1 MTRFFFSLAHEEFQ
15 PERLVQLSKMV
26 EEVGFDGIAVSEHFH
41 PWVDDIGYAGFAFS
55 TLGAIAISTK
65 KIKLLT
71 SVVTPLFRYH
81 PAIVAQAAA
90 TIDRL
95 SNGRFELGVGTGETI
110 NEVPLGFEFPKYKE
124 RAERMSE
131 ALEIIHRLFEGEKLT
146 FKGTYYKTDR
156 AKLYSP
162 PLHQIPIYLA
172 AAGPKSARLA
182 AEKSDGVIA
191 SVKNPTETKEKIL
204 DPSKNATDAVGKP
217 RPKIIATRWTIFAQN
232 ETEAWKAIKPWR
244 GLRVPGRD
252 RAVDPEDLRKEADSL
267 PKKEI
272 LAKYII
278 VKSAEDFVNTYAPL
292 ISNIKADTI
301 VLQTATTSMERAI
314 KMLGE
319 QVLPKLKTL

>member
-15 PERLVQLSKMV
+15 PETLVKLAQLV
-26 EEVGFDGIAVSEHFH
+26 EQVGFDGVAVSEHFH
-41 PWVDDIGYAGFAFS
+41 PWVDDVGTGGFAFS
-55 TLGAIAISTK
+55 TLGAIATSTK

-71 SVVTPLFRYH
+71 SVTTPLFRYH

-124 RAERMSE
+124 RAARMSE
-131 ALEIIHRLFEGEKLT
+131 ALEIIRRLFEGEKLT

-156 AKLYSP
+156 AKLYSLP
-162 PLHQIPIYLA
+162 IHQIPIYLA
-172 AAGPKSARLA
+172 AAGPKSAKLA
-182 AEKSDGVIA
+182 AEKADGIIT

-204 DPSKNATDAVGKP
+204 ATSKNAAKAVGKP
-217 RPKIIATRWTIFAQN
+217 RPKIIATRWTIFAQD
-232 ETEAWKAIKPWR
+232 ESEAWQALKPWR
-244 GLRVPGRD
+244 GLRLPGRD
-252 RAVDPEDLRKEADSL
+252 TAVDPENLRREADSM

-272 LAKYII
+272 LDKYIV
-278 VKSAEDFVNTYAPL
+278 VKSAEDFINTYTPL

-301 VLQTATTSMERAI
+301 VLQTTTTNMENTI

-319 QVLPKLKTL
+319 KVLPKLKAL